1 MNAES
6 VERRAFRR
14 RRTGE
19 HGIIA
24 ARVRPGQPAA
34 IVDVSPGGA
43 LLDVERR
50 LLPGTTVDL
59 QVQTTDRHLAV
70 RGRVLRCAVARLFPS
85 VVLYRAAIA
94 FDSTQR
100 DPFHDEPA
108 GYAVPLPCPP
118 DQNERGVRSTPQ
130 AV

>member
-6 VERRAFRR
+6 LDRRAFRR

-34 IVDVSPGGA
+34 IIDLCPGGA
-43 LLDVERR
+43 LLDVEKR
-50 LLPGTTVDL
+50 LLPGTAVDL
-59 QVQTTDRHLAV
+59 QVQTTNRQLAI
-70 RGRVLRCAVARLFPS
+70 RGRVLRCAVVRLFPS

-94 FDSTQR
+94 FDCMQP

-108 GYAVPLPCPP
+108 GYVVPLPCPS
-118 DQNERGVRSTPQ
+118 DQDERRVASTRQ